1 MLHPAAGISVGGRVK
16 RWLAIIVVAALAYK
30 LLSVLVALVQP
41 PGYRRHPVAH
51 QEDNS
56 EQHTMADLSCAANP
70 LDSAVWR
77 YSGNSTPFAVPAK
90 PGPLYIEAGNPVCIR
105 VVVPPAQ
112 PGGDSAKTS
121 KQMTHL
127 FQPLAGNPM
136 HWDSIILD
144 AVGQKSGVSVPIH
157 LHPVRHL
164 SMIDRGFVHSGLLEY
179 RDAMWNYE
187 HPSKVPPYAPEA
199 ISADFEIAVSVRHSS
214 PYHLNNYAKLPFCE
228 HADVHGRWLR
238 GYTYSEFLQCL
249 DVNRPLSPDRGE
261 PYTIHWFG
269 DTNSRRAL
277 KKITSL
283 GDWCS
288 GNDLGSAKCQCDDS
302 SEGFGRFT
310 GQNKVR
316 DSLIHLNDEDGGWS
330 VSEDGKHKGRT
341 VTSPLAR
348 IHFHRWEGLTAVG
361 KFHRADLVVLSLVN
375 IDVSFGTFL
384 EYTHA
389 LDELV
394 RHLRSHY
401 AETAIVLRTP
411 QYFCCRAPSG
421 APLRRMQKDRNM
433 QFYDYTHRLLKHS
446 FGSLLRVWDAGGI
459 TEALPMT
466 KRKAISRCGINA
478 NHLLINSLCNLPSV
492 NRVEYAEHELA

>member
-1 MLHPAAGISVGGRVK
+1 
-16 RWLAIIVVAALAYK
+16 
-30 LLSVLVALVQP
+30 
-41 PGYRRHPVAH
+41 
-51 QEDNS
+51 
-56 EQHTMADLSCAANP
+56 
-70 LDSAVWR
+70 
-77 YSGNSTPFAVPAK
+77 
-90 PGPLYIEAGNPVCIR
+90 
-105 VVVPPAQ
+105 
-112 PGGDSAKTS
+112 
-121 KQMTHL
+121 MTHL

-144 AVGQKSGVSVPIH
+144 AVGQKSGVSMPIH

-164 SMIDRGFVHSGLLEY
+164 SMIDRGFVHVYEGQFVPYDGDVFKVSGLLEY

-228 HADVHGRWLR
+228 HADVPGRWHRISSLPFSPAVYGLPVVDGRVWLPFTCRLR

-288 GNDLGSAKCQCDDS
+288 GNDLGSARCQCDDS

-330 VSEDGKHKGRT
+330 VSEDGKNKGRT

-348 IHFHRWEGLTAVG
+348 IHFHRWEGLTAFNHPPWQKTFDSVG

-375 IDVSFGTFL
+375 IDVSFGMFL

-401 AETAIVLRTP
+401 TETAIVLRTP

-459 TEALPMT
+459 TETLPMT
-466 KRKAISRCGINA
+466 ERKAVLGCGINA
-478 NHLLINSLCNLPSV
+478 VPADIVHVENHLLINSLCNLPSV
-492 NRVEYAEHELA
+492 NRVEHAEHELA